1 MTTQKSELQQS
12 KSVAEEKLER
22 WISEAESVNIS
33 LTAVKLLEYV
43 AAAYMIR
50 LNMQTKQELA
60 VQAHAAYMH
69 ECEKRGIRF
78 PDGELVNKYVIEFME
93 HYHDAEW
100 LKHSI
105 HAHVDGATG
114 E

>member
-1 MTTQKSELQQS
+1 MTTQKSELDQS
-12 KSVAEEKLER
+12 RSVAATRLEE
-22 WISEAESVNIS
+22 NIRKHIATD
-33 LTAVKLLEYV
+33 LDAVSLLEVV
-43 AAAYMIR
+43 ADAYMMR

-69 ECEKRGIRF
+69 ECKKRGITF

-105 HAHVDGATG
+105 HAHVEGATG